1 MKRFFLIVVCALA
14 LGACRLDVDVAVTMQ
29 PDGTGEVTVTAVADR
44 ELLDQV
50 PGVLDDL
57 RFDDATDNG
66 WVVAEPTLDADG
78 NATLTLSR
86 PFTSATELANAL
98 NSIGPPFARFQVAR
112 TPGTGATEGHMSN
125 AVVGA
130 LVLADGFESFS
141 DSELTSAVGGAPF
154 DDLLASSGL
163 SPEQA
168 MSFALRVDLPGE
180 VVAASGTE
188 VAPGVIEWRAPLDGS
203 ELSVQYQ
210 TVQRPASDGNSW
222 AAPLST
228 IALVALVAWVVV
240 AAAFIGFVVVA
251 RRSKRRRRERALRHL
266 R

>member
-1 MKRFFLIVVCALA
+1 MNVSGSVGRMTQQISMWEGYESLIRSGVKKQTV
-14 LGACRLDVDVAVTMQ
+14 RYRDPFDVGDAVIVFEHDSGAVTEI
-29 PDGTGEVTVTAVADR
+29 PARVTGVRTVRRD
-44 ELLDQV
+44 ELTE
-50 PGVLDDL
+50 
-57 RFDDATDNG
+57 DDA
-66 WVVAEPTLDADG
+66 
-78 NATLTLSR
+78 
-86 PFTSATELANAL
+86 
-98 NSIGPPFARFQVAR
+98 
-112 TPGTGATEGHMSN
+112 
-125 AVVGA
+125 
-130 LVLADGFESFS
+130 LADGFESFS
-141 DSELTSAVGGAPF
+141 DSELTSAVGGARF

-203 ELSVQYQ
+203 ELSVQYH